1 MVEVDNSHG
10 VGLDAVHVCQCW
22 VVLEIFLI
30 ELIDF
35 AALEIAGVASRDI
48 TFDVTTVDIRHSG
61 IRIAWNQI
69 RHGTEQVVHG
79 QQSALDEVVQ
89 HAGII
94 GVAKCVGEAAGGGEA
109 HETACHTIGRAGIG
123 CDRFE
128 VRHMAFAGLGAVGL
142 TVETARSV
150 IGGLVVLVLAGR
162 LDRESVGDAVHI
174 RCSDCNRRILGNR

>member
-1 MVEVDNSHG
+1 MEVSR
-10 VGLDAVHVCQCW
+10 
-22 VVLEIFLI
+22 I
-30 ELIDF
+30 
-35 AALEIAGVASRDI
+35 AARDI
-48 TFDVTTVDIRHSG
+48 TFDVTAVDVRHGG

-94 GVAKCVGEAAGGGEA
+94 GVAERVGEATGGGEA

-128 VRHMAFAGLGAVGL
+128 VCHMAFAGLGAVGL
-142 TVETARSV
+142 TIETACSV
-150 IGGLVVLVLAGR
+150 IDRFVVLVLAGCR
-162 LDRESVGDAVHI
+162 NRESARDAVHV